1 MPLST
6 TTSWVVDRDC
16 DDYPYF
22 KCGVKTPGVCNHKK
36 VFPATRLEI
45 GGWFAFAIFKA
56 LCNIAG
62 IGGGSV
68 TVPMDMVFF
77 HFGTKA
83 AIALSSFT
91 IFVTSLATFFLNLRS
106 KHPEK
111 PKMVLIDYNIVTIMM
126 GTTLAGAQIG
136 AMILVT
142 FPALIIQILLLLTL
156 IILLFATVFEA
167 VSLTKKENAQ
177 KLLDAKKNIPV

>member
-1 MPLST
+1 
-6 TTSWVVDRDC
+6 
-16 DDYPYF
+16 
-22 KCGVKTPGVCNHKK
+22 
-36 VFPATRLEI
+36 
-45 GGWFAFAIFKA
+45 
-56 LCNIAG
+56 
-62 IGGGSV
+62 
-68 TVPMDMVFF
+68 
-77 HFGTKA
+77 
-83 AIALSSFT
+83 
-91 IFVTSLATFFLNLRS
+91 
-106 KHPEK
+106 
-111 PKMVLIDYNIVTIMM
+111 MVLIDYNIVTIMM